1 MNSVSNVTL
10 NAKSIETMNNLLKN
24 VTQKNMDL
32 MNKMLK
38 YNTEQKVQNTQNT
51 MREFGIGTI
60 LDMYG

>member
-51 MREFGIGTI
+51 MKEFGIGTI